1 MREFLK
7 GLELDKETIDTI
19 MAEHGKLITES
30 KEETSKLEKEIKTY
44 KAKIE
49 DIEKAQPDVEK
60 IKQEQFNL
68 GKVEGT
74 KELETFKKEIA
85 LKEVLSTSKAKDIDL
100 LTKLIDNEKLS
111 YEEKDGKFTIT
122 GLDEQLKNIK
132 ENKSFLFEE
141 EKKEEPGINLGGE
154 HNGQPPANEPAD
166 LASALKEKYGN

>member
-60 IKQEQFNL
+60 NQTRTVQFR
-68 GKVEGT
+68 
-74 KELETFKKEIA
+74 
-85 LKEVLSTSKAKDIDL
+85 
-100 LTKLIDNEKLS
+100 
-111 YEEKDGKFTIT
+111 
-122 GLDEQLKNIK
+122 
-132 ENKSFLFEE
+132 
-141 EKKEEPGINLGGE
+141 
-154 HNGQPPANEPAD
+154 
-166 LASALKEKYGN
+166 